1 MNPNLSI
8 VQPLLVQAGL
18 TFFLLFWMGKERYEA
33 VRDGTVVRNEPGVRP
48 TWLGRAGTISNA
60 FHNQLEM
67 PMLFFVVAILAILTG
82 SADYPMTALAWVYVI
97 LRIVHAAIHTTYN
110 KIPHRFLVYILSN
123 LVLLAMW
130 VKLAIHV
137 FTAG

>member
-8 VQPLLVQAGL
+8 VQPVLVQAFL
-18 TFFLLFWMGKERYEA
+18 TLTLLFWMGKERYEA
-33 VRDGTVVRNEPGVRP
+33 IRSGNVVSNDPGVRP
-48 TWLGRAGTISNA
+48 TWKGRAGTISNA

-67 PMLFFVVAILAILTG
+67 PILFYVVVILAMLTG

-97 LRIVHAAIHTTYN
+97 LRFVHAAIHTTYN
-110 KIPHRFLVYILSN
+110 KIAHRFLLYLLSN
-123 LVLLAMW
+123 LILLAMW

-137 FTAG
+137 LTAG

>member
-8 VQPLLVQAGL
+8 VQPVLVQAFL
-18 TFFLLFWMGKERYEA
+18 TLMLLFWMGKERYAA
-33 VRDGTVVRNEPGVRP
+33 VRSGEVVSNEPGVQP
-48 TWLGRAGTISNA
+48 TWKGRAGTISNA

-67 PMLFFVVAILAILTG
+67 PILFYVVVILAMLTG

-97 LRIVHAAIHTTYN
+97 LRVVHTAIHTTYN
-110 KIPHRFLVYILSN
+110 KIAHRFLVYLLSN
-123 LVLLAMW
+123 LILVAMW

-137 FTAG
+137 LTAG